1 MKFFV
6 ASSSKAT
13 ASFAEHAACPRI
25 KHFSETSVVARHVI
39 PDDHM
44 HNFDNADVIV
54 VNGTWGSELRKKK
67 YLKGYKEGE
76 YTNGYISDI
85 EYEGDKI
92 PYLNRS
98 ATLDYIN
105 TELVRMAKERNKPVV
120 VFESSTVSRAE
131 TNYETTF
138 SLKDHARIGLGS
150 WIYGEGK
157 WLLPDD
163 FETPRIVN
171 APRLYNHAW
180 RHNKGDGAIYIFT
193 GFEMDPTSTKH
204 PKDFLLETVGKIR
217 RKTNQRI
224 CIKVH
229 PISNLQNSVKKLLEP
244 YKDIHI
250 IGKNVPIQNLYQ
262 DMYCAVIDN
271 STSIFELIDAGIPT
285 FCSEMN
291 FGSELLNTD
300 VENICDPYLASKKEV
315 MRWTNRMSC
324 TELHKDIIM
333 SDDIVTY
340 TEKLVRRYY
349 DGF

>member
-13 ASFAEHAACPRI
+13 ASFADRAACPRI
-25 KHFSETSVVARHVI
+25 KHFSGNRVI
-39 PDDHM
+39 PRSVIPEKYM
-44 HNFDNADVIV
+44 HNFDAADVII
-54 VNGTWGSELRKKK
+54 VNGTWGSDLRKET
-67 YLKGYKEGE
+67 YLEGYKDDKFVDGC
-76 YTNGYISDI
+76 IPDI
-85 EYEGDKI
+85 EYEGDSI

-105 TELVRMAKERNKPVV
+105 TELVRMANEQNKPVV
-120 VFESSTVSRAE
+120 VFESSTLSRAE
-131 TNYETTF
+131 ANYETEF
-138 SLKDHARIGLGS
+138 SLKDYVRVGLGS
-150 WIYGEGK
+150 WIHGDGK
-157 WLLPDD
+157 WLSEDD
-163 FETPRIVN
+163 FDTPQVVN
-171 APRLYNHAW
+171 AQRLYDHAW
-180 RHNKGDGAIYIFT
+180 RHNRDGAIYIFT

-204 PKDFLLETVGKIR
+204 PKDFLLETINKIR
-217 RKTNQRI
+217 SKTNRRI

-229 PISNLQNSVKKLLEP
+229 PISNLQNTTKELLKQ
-244 YKDIHI
+244 YKDIRVV
-250 IGKNVPIQNLYQ
+250 GKNISMQDLYQ

-285 FCSEMN
+285 FCSTIN

-315 MRWTNRMSC
+315 LNWTKRMSC
-324 TELHKDIIM
+324 TELHKDIIL

-340 TEKLVRRYY
+340 VEKLVRRHC

>member
-6 ASSSKAT
+6 ASTSKAT
-13 ASFAEHAACPRI
+13 ASFADRAKCPRI
-25 KHFSETSVVARHVI
+25 KYFSGNRVISRHVV
-39 PDDHM
+39 PEDYM

-54 VNGTWGSELRKKK
+54 LNGTWGSELRKKT
-67 YLKGYKEGE
+67 YLKGYEDGE
-76 YTNGYISDI
+76 FIDGYIPDI
-85 EYEGDKI
+85 EYEGDEI

-105 TELVRMAKERNKPVV
+105 TELVRMAREQNKPVV

-131 TNYETTF
+131 MNYRTDF
-138 SLKDHARIGLGS
+138 SLKDHTRVGLES

-157 WLLPDD
+157 WLHTDD
-163 FETPRIVN
+163 FESLQTVN
-171 APRLYNHAW
+171 APRLFNHGW
-180 RHNKGDGAIYIFT
+180 RHDKSNGAIYIFA
-193 GFEMDPTSTKH
+193 GFEMDPTSTQH
-204 PKDFLLETVGKIR
+204 PKDFLLETVDKIR
-217 RKTNQRI
+217 SKTNRRI

-229 PISNLQNSVKKLLEP
+229 PISNLQKRAKKLLRQ

-250 IGKNVPIQNLYQ
+250 IEKHVPIQNFYQ

-285 FCSEMN
+285 FCSESN

-300 VENICDPYLASKKEV
+300 VENICDPYLASKREV
-315 MRWTNRMSC
+315 IRWAKRMSC
-324 TELHKDIIM
+324 TELHKNIIL

-340 TEKLVRRYY
+340 VEKLVRRHY

>member
-13 ASFAEHAACPRI
+13 ASFADRAKCPRI
-25 KHFSETSVVARHVI
+25 KHFSGNKVIQRCVVPENYI
-39 PDDHM
+39 
-44 HNFDNADVIV
+44 HNFYEADVII
-54 VNGTWGSELRKKK
+54 VNGTWGSDLRKKT
-67 YLKGYKEGE
+67 YLEGYDDDKFVD
-76 YTNGYISDI
+76 GYIPDI
-85 EYEGDKI
+85 EYEGNII

-105 TELVRMAKERNKPVV
+105 TELVRMAKEQNKPVV

-131 TNYETTF
+131 ANYSTDF
-138 SLKDHARIGLGS
+138 SLKDHARVGLDS
-150 WIYGEGK
+150 WTYGEGK
-157 WLLPDD
+157 WLHTDD
-163 FETPRIVN
+163 FESLQDVN
-171 APRLYNHAW
+171 APRLYDHTWKHDKDN
-180 RHNKGDGAIYIFT
+180 GAIYIFT

-204 PKDFLLETVGKIR
+204 PRDFLLETVKKIR
-217 RKTNQRI
+217 RKTNRRI

-229 PISNLQNSVKKLLEP
+229 PISNLQNSAKKLLKT

-250 IGKNVPIQNLYQ
+250 VGKNVPIQNFYQ

-271 STSIFELIDAGIPT
+271 STSVFELIDAGIPT
-285 FCSEMN
+285 FCSKIN

-300 VENICDPYLASKKEV
+300 IENIRDPYLASKKEV
-315 MRWTNRMSC
+315 LDWTKKMSC
-324 TELHKDIIM
+324 TELHKDIIL

-340 TEKLVRRYY
+340 VEKLVRRHR